1 MGAVSEGYI
10 TGGLAGVLL
19 DTLNQTN
26 WKTELMQN
34 ASLSP
39 IEMLAKLFDDKIT
52 PQDVVAVSD
61 DLMNTYKELA
71 EQENQLD
78 DTQIENI
85 IVMLKKVKE
94 ENMDI
99 YNELVKQFQTENP
112 ELMEK
117 ILPLLE

>member
-1 MGAVSEGYI
+1 M
-10 TGGLAGVLL
+10 GGLAGVLL

-39 IEMLAKLFDDKIT
+39 IEILAKLFDDEIT
-52 PQDVVAVSD
+52 SQDIVVTD
-61 DLMNTYKELA
+61 DLIDTYKELS
-71 EQENQLD
+71 EQGNNLD
-78 DTQIENI
+78 ETQIENI
-85 IVMLKKVKE
+85 VTMFKKMKE
-94 ENMDI
+94 ENVDA
-99 YNELVKQFQTENP
+99 YNEFIKQFQTENP